1 MEPGMVAHAYYPR
14 IRGWDRRNL
23 EFKAILCYYMEKTL
37 SHGTFHTFFFFNQ
50 RSDEWETEATIEE
63 DKMNIRTNRLT

>member
-37 SHGTFHTFFFFNQ
+37 SHGTTNTSFFFFLIKDQMNGKQ
-50 RSDEWETEATIEE
+50 RQLLKKI
-63 DKMNIRTNRLT
+63 K